1 MSGNGSCEDTR
12 ELAAELALGI
22 ADGEARAKVL
32 EHVAVCAE
40 CQRELERLSAL
51 ADGLLELA
59 PEREP
64 PVGFELRVLDA
75 MQPLSSTE
83 PFERRRLRLPR
94 RVLPL
99 AAALAAAVVVTA
111 GGLLYAVQDDRHLAD
126 HYRAT
131 LTEAHGS
138 YFGAARLH
146 DDAGKA
152 AGVLFVYRGSPSW
165 LMVTVDPPYR
175 ATARRVELVG
185 ADGRVIPIPWPRLT
199 QGAWG
204 GSLPVDL
211 GAVES
216 VRLVSKEGRVLLATT
231 MPETRP

>member
-1 MSGNGSCEDTR
+1 MSGNCSCDDTR
-12 ELAAELALGI
+12 ELVAELALGI

-75 MQPLSSTE
+75 MQPLASAGASE
-83 PFERRRLRLPR
+83 QRRLRGPR
-94 RVLPL
+94 RVLAL
-99 AAALAAAVVVTA
+99 AAALAAAVLVTA
-111 GGLLYAVQDDRHLAD
+111 GGSLYAVRDDRHLAD

-131 LTEAHGS
+131 LSEAHGS

-146 DDAGKA
+146 DAAGKA

-175 ATARRVELVG
+175 A
-185 ADGRVIPIPWPRLT
+185 
-199 QGAWG
+199 
-204 GSLPVDL
+204 
-211 GAVES
+211 
-216 VRLVSKEGRVLLATT
+216 
-231 MPETRP
+231 